1 MRVEEIYDAIKK
13 NALEGGEVELTGSNG
28 QKLIVPLDKK
38 DKICLELIPFV
49 IEKYESMGVNPSIK
63 DVLEVFQDS
72 YWWLQTTTLLFSKDE
87 ELQKGNKK
95 KFVKNLKSKKKGKKD
110 DF

>member
-1 MRVEEIYDAIKK
+1 MKVEEIYEAIKEH
-13 NALEGGEVELTGSNG
+13 AEEEGSIELTGSNG
-28 QKLIVPLDKK
+28 QKLIVPLSKK

-72 YWWLQTTTLLFSKDE
+72 YWWLQTSTLLFSDDE
-87 ELQKGNKK
+87 IVNPKEE
-95 KFVKNLKSKKKGKKD
+95 
-110 DF
+110 